1 MKYLVIGA
9 GGTGGPVA
17 AHLSKGGADVSVIA
31 RGEHLRAIKE
41 NGLIIRKSDGTE
53 LCEKIKAYSEEE
65 FSEKADVIFVCVKS
79 YSIDSVIPLIRKA
92 SHENTVVIPLLNVF
106 TTGEYLSEKLPE
118 LYVVDGT
125 MYIVASIK
133 EHGVINMNADIFKV
147 IFGERKGQQSKP
159 VLDEIAKEM
168 RSCRIFAQHTA
179 EIRKEALMKFSFVSP
194 LAATGVYHKC
204 RAGDMQK
211 EGKARE
217 TFISLVSEVEALGNS
232 MGITFDEGLVERSL
246 KLLHARTP
254 DMIASM
260 QRDVE
265 AGRQSEFDGLIHS
278 VAKIS
283 KEKSLGLKTYEMISD
298 YGKKTGDGS
307 LS

>member
-1 MKYLVIGA
+1 MKILVIGA
-9 GGTGGPVA
+9 GGTGAPIA
-17 AHLSKGGADVSVIA
+17 AHLKNGGADVSVIA
-31 RGEHLRAIKE
+31 RGEHLKAIKE
-41 NGLIIRKSDGTE
+41 NGLTIKKSDGTE
-53 LCEKIKAYSEEE
+53 LNVKIDAYCEEE
-65 FSEKADVIFVCVKS
+65 YSEKADVIFVTVKS
-79 YSIDSVIPLIRKA
+79 YSVDSVIPLIRKA
-92 SHENTVVIPLLNVF
+92 AHENTVVIPLLNVF

-125 MYIVASIK
+125 MYIVSSIK
-133 EHGVINMNADIFKV
+133 EPGVITMNADIFKV
-147 IFGERKGQQSKP
+147 IFGERKGQEAKP
-159 VLDEIAKEM
+159 VLDTIAKEM
-168 RSCRIFAQHTA
+168 RNCRIFAQHTP
-179 EIRKEALMKFSFVSP
+179 EIRKEALLKFSFVSP

-211 EGKARE
+211 EGKERE
-217 TFISLVSEVEALGNS
+217 TFISLVSEVEALANS
-232 MGITFDEGLVERSL
+232 MGIVFNESLVQRSL
-246 KLLHARTP
+246 KLLAARTP

-265 AGRQSEFDGLIHS
+265 AGKQSEFDGLIHS

-283 KEKSLGLKTYEMISD
+283 KEKGLGLKTYEMISD

>member
-9 GGTGGPVA
+9 GGTGAPIA
-17 AHLSKGGADVSVIA
+17 AHLKKGGVDVSVIA
-31 RGEHLRAIKE
+31 RGEHLRVIKE
-41 NGLIIRKSDGTE
+41 NGLLVKKSDGTE
-53 LCEKIKAYSEEE
+53 LCEKVKAYSEDEYC
-65 FSEKADVIFVCVKS
+65 EKADVIFVCVKS

-106 TTGEYLSEKLPE
+106 TTGEYLSKKLPE
-118 LYVVDGT
+118 LYIVDGT

-133 EHGVINMNADIFKV
+133 DPGVISMNADIFKV
-147 IFGERKGQQSKP
+147 LFGERKNQEAKT

-204 RAGDMQK
+204 RAGEMQK
-211 EGKARE
+211 EGEARE
-217 TFISLVSEVEALGNS
+217 TFISLVGEVEKLGNS
-232 MGITFDEGLVERSL
+232 MGIEFNESLVERSL

-254 DMIASM
+254 DMMASM

-265 AGRQSEFDGLIHS
+265 AGKQSEFDGLIHA

-283 KEKSLGLKTYEMISD
+283 KEKSLGLKTYEMISEF
-298 YGKKTGDGS
+298 GKEIP
-307 LS
+307 